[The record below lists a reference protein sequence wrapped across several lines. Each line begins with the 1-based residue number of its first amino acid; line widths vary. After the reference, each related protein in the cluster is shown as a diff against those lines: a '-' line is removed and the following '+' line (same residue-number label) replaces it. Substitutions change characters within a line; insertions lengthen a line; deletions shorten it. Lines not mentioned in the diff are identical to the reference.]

1 MHPDWW
7 AQGVGSVLFAA
18 AEQQLIELG
27 YDRAFL
33 WVEKGNDR
41 AISFY
46 TNRRWL
52 DDGGTLEDT
61 RFDPAV
67 AERRHSRVFPTGTV
81 PSATQ

>member
-1 MHPDWW
+1 
-7 AQGVGSVLFAA
+7 
-18 AEQQLIELG
+18 LIELG

-52 DDGGTLEDT
+52 DDGGALEDT
-61 RFDPAV
+61 RFDPGV
-67 AERRHSRVFPTGTV
+67 AEKRHSRIFPAGR
-81 PSATQ
+81 